1 MSCGLRD
8 VLWFESQDRPAVLLA
23 SAAFE
28 AAATRQAAALG
39 QPEVRR
45 VLVAHPIAD
54 RTDEE
59 MHELARQALADV
71 VAAISLKDQTTVST
85 IAATVAASH
94 EKEGRR

>member
-1 MSCGLRD
+1 L
-8 VLWFESQDRPAVLLA
+8 VA

-28 AAATRQAAALG
+28 TAAVRQAAALG

-59 MHELARQALADV
+59 MHELARDALE
-71 VAAISLKDQTTVST
+71 AILT
-85 IAATVAASH
+85 AMA
-94 EKEGRR
+94 

>member
-8 VLWFESQDRPAVLLA
+8 VLWFESQDRPAVLAA

-28 AAATRQAAALG
+28 RAATRQAAALG
-39 QPEVRR
+39 QPDVQR

-59 MHELARQALADV
+59 MHELARQALN
-71 VAAISLKDQTTVST
+71 AI
-85 IAATVAASH
+85 IAAVSQSND
-94 EKEGRR
+94 R

>member
-59 MHELARQALADV
+59 MHELARQALD
-71 VAAISLKDQTTVST
+71 AIVGAVTKSND
-85 IAATVAASH
+85 
-94 EKEGRR
+94 R